1 MQKLESQESCTSR
14 QIARFS
20 AINHGVYIERTKEE
34 KDLIVLVINLI
45 MRAYQSDEAVKNAN
59 AIRKWYV

>member
-20 AINHGVYIERTKEE
+20 AINHGVYVKRTKEE